1 MSVIKQDVE
10 EYNLKVIKSLYYATN
25 YSLRIVN
32 FSLVISS
39 ITVPDEVS
47 VIRHSR
53 AETLLYISVLA
64 TVKFTT
70 QRFLDKKI
78 FRIFSSHA

>member
-10 EYNLKVIKSLYYATN
+10 EYNLKVIKSLFYVTN

-32 FSLVISS
+32 FSLVLFS
-39 ITVPDEVS
+39 ITVPDKVS

-64 TVKFTT
+64 TVKFTA

-78 FRIFSSHA
+78 FRIFSSYA